1 MTVRYSEDSLIA
13 GVKNTSEEII
23 KYLYSNNFPK
33 AVKLVT
39 EKSDLKDEVSDLF
52 HESLITL
59 IENVRHN
66 KFKGNSKLETYLMSI
81 VKFKFYELLR
91 SKKKQLTYEVN
102 DEITIQ
108 EVVTEDPDSNKSA
121 QLLKHLDNISSECK
135 QLLTKFY
142 YENLN
147 LKEIAS
153 YMSYTDSFVRVKKTR
168 CMKKLKEAF
177 LDSNYKP

>member
-1 MTVRYSEDSLIA
+1 MTARYSEDSLIL
-13 GVKNTSEEII
+13 GVKNSSEEIV
-23 KYLYSNNFPK
+23 KYLYSNNYPK

-39 EKSDLKDEVSDLF
+39 EKSDLKDDVSDLF

-91 SKKKQLTYEVN
+91 QNKKQLTYEVS
-102 DEITIQ
+102 DEIRIA
-108 EVVTEDPDSNKSA
+108 EGVTEDHSTNKSM
-121 QLLKHLDNISSECK
+121 QLMKQLDNISKDCK

-147 LKEIAS
+147 MKEIAS
-153 YMSYTDSFVRVKKTR
+153 HMNYTDSFVRVKKTR
-168 CMKKLKEAF
+168 CMKKLKDAF
-177 LDSNYKP
+177 LKSNYKP